1 MGLESAPKAPHSGS
15 LGRSPKSARFVH
27 RVYTVAELE
36 AVDRCVVCDRA
47 TSRKRDADFGEGA
60 STLYMTTPLPEIRV
74 CEGCDRAQH
83 DAIKLGRPAVAASLA
98 LPVALVLLTAFAAPG
113 TSPFAV
119 AGAGLFGLLASR
131 VVIAHVRARR
141 AQASRLLFVD
151 GAAEEVVLQL
161 RLEPASSGELPYRE
175 EGRAPRTDGLV
186 MKPVG
191 PRVRATLAFIATTIL
206 VMFASFIGG
215 FGSYPVVIFDNPRD
229 VDLELQLDRDVVHV
243 PAGGAVK
250 RTVSWGTHRLVG
262 GGLEVDVAIPW
273 GKAALLT
280 WSAAGTCYDTRR
292 PFERSIALQAGHPSA
307 LFVLEQGDTPR
318 RTKCPSSPQ
327 TPW

>member
-1 MGLESAPKAPHSGS
+1 MN
-15 LGRSPKSARFVH
+15 RFVH

-36 AVDRCVVCDRA
+36 AADRCVVCDRA

-60 STLYMTTPLPEIRV
+60 STLYMTKPLPEVRV
-74 CEGCDRAQH
+74 CEGCDQAHH
-83 DAIKLGRPAVAASLA
+83 DATKLGRPAVAVSLA

-119 AGAGLFGLLASR
+119 AASGLFGLLASR
-131 VVIAHVRARR
+131 VVIAQVRARR

-161 RLEPASSGELPYRE
+161 RLEPTSSSELPYRE
-175 EGRAPRTDGLV
+175 EGRTPRTDGLV

-191 PRVRATLAFIATTIL
+191 PRVRATLAFIATTIV

-215 FGSYPVVIFDNPRD
+215 FGSYPIVIFDNPSERE
-229 VDLELQLDRDVVHV
+229 LELQLDGDLVRI

-250 RTVSWGTHRLVG
+250 RTVSWGRHHLAGAGVDA
-262 GGLEVDVAIPW
+262 DVAIPW
-273 GKAALLT
+273 GKAVLVT
-280 WSAAGTCYDTRR
+280 WSGVGTCYDTRR
-292 PFERSIALQAGHPSA
+292 PFERSVPLQAGHPSA
-307 LFVLEQGDTPR
+307 MFVFEQGETPR
-318 RTKCPSSPQ
+318 RTRCPVSPY